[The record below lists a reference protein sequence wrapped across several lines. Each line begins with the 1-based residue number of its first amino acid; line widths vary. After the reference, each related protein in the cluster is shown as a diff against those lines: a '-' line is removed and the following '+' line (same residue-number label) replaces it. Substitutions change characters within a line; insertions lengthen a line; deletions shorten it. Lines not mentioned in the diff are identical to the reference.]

1 MQEPSKIE
9 CMPSYGVLITQ
20 RQLDEAENESNG
32 STCLRNLMSAYF
44 SHEEV
49 AKSVFHV
56 YVAFPSVHH
65 LFGML
70 YMNVRRP
77 YCVILMNMIISLLR

>member
-1 MQEPSKIE
+1 MYAQ
-9 CMPSYGVLITQ
+9 LWTQ
-20 RQLDEAENESNG
+20 RELDEAENESNG
-32 STCLRNLMSAYF
+32 FTRLIRNLLSEYF

-65 LFGML
+65 HLLGMF
-70 YMNVRRP
+70 YM
-77 YCVILMNMIISLLR
+77 